1 MLKVRFYGLVEVP
14 RDAVAEYLVSSSCQ
28 DVIDVVAGEIVFF
41 LGVPDLL
48 VDHLRHSYL
57 QMGRRW

>member
-1 MLKVRFYGLVEVP
+1 MEVVVQIRLYCLVEVP

-41 LGVPDLL
+41 LGVPNL
-48 VDHLRHSYL
+48 
-57 QMGRRW
+57 GGG